1 MHRICSFFHLHF
13 GWVVLQLIWPNKCF
27 QLESKCFRSS
37 KTICYGRQCESIHNL
52 HLVHTWNLEEP
63 KLYYSYYKS
72 QQVCFHLVSE
82 KKCPTR
88 CPLRRSII
96 HINALLEL
104 LYNTTIR
111 YVFSPTNEGFIGAL
125 FHSCILPYE

>member
-1 MHRICSFFHLHF
+1 MHGICSFLHLHF
-13 GWVVLQLIWPNKCF
+13 DWVVLQFDLINAF
-27 QLESKCFRSS
+27 NLEQSVSYLQKLYAMEDNVSQFI
-37 KTICYGRQCESIHNL
+37 TY
-52 HLVHTWNLEEP
+52 TWYLEEP
-63 KLYYSYYKS
+63 ELYYSYYKS

-82 KKCPTR
+82 QRSPTR

-96 HINALLEL
+96 HLNPLLEL

-111 YVFSPTNEGFIGAL
+111 YVFSPTNDGFIGAL